1 MVDPQESRN
10 CMPDFS
16 AACMMIEGLH
26 MVAVQHSRLNH
37 GNASSLVV
45 KVNHIAKSGPDTA
58 DLPPLLVIK
67 KGVAEYT
74 WYACDPSAVMLLSL
88 THPGTD

>member
-74 WYACDPSAVMLLSL
+74 WYACDPSLCAAFFW
-88 THPGTD
+88 G